1 MNAEAN
7 SAASQPTSASRAS
20 QNLLIRTGL
29 MSAWIL
35 FLVLRVGLRHSG
47 HFNRYYLWLLV
58 FPAASL
64 LFSLLSSKKVSRR
77 TLGNFERSQISSPEF
92 EQKMRNRYA
101 TEISQLSSLGFD
113 CAFFYGES
121 FSIFRLLLIFPAMVT
136 FTMWRR
142 GVTMTI
148 IQGTKLLN
156 GNPVLVSRDKRAFAH
171 PNGLGLTFH
180 TAFRDGSLLVSK
192 DYGEGESTNTSQ
204 ITIKRYNGASINEL
218 WSQHQRSISLIE
230 TDANPVD
237 RQSTFDAYREDL
249 RKEETRY

>member
-7 SAASQPTSASRAS
+7 TVTSQPRNSSSASR
-20 QNLLIRTGL
+20 NGLIRTVL
-29 MSAWIL
+29 MSFWVV
-35 FLVLRVGLRHSG
+35 FLVLKNGWRHSN
-47 HFNRYYLWLLV
+47 HFNPIYLWVLV

-64 LFSLLSSKKVSRR
+64 LLLLLSSGKLSRW
-77 TLGNFERSQISSPEF
+77 TLGDVERLQISSPEF
-92 EQKMRNRYA
+92 ERKMRDRYA

-121 FSIFRLLLIFPAMVT
+121 FSVFRLAFIYPAILA
-136 FTMWRR
+136 FSMWRK

-148 IQGTKLLN
+148 YQGTRLLN

-180 TAFRDGSLLVSK
+180 TAFRDGSVLATK
-192 DYGEGESTNTSQ
+192 GYGDDGPNPPQ
-204 ITIKRYNGASINEL
+204 VTIKRYKGASIGEL
-218 WSQHQRSISLIE
+218 WAQHQRSVSLLE

-237 RQSTFDAYREDL
+237 RQSTYQAYREII
-249 RKEETRY
+249 RKEESCA